1 MGSMI
6 AGSGSPH
13 MCPID
18 TRSSRMVNPNSGHSR
33 AFRVASCPTVSFCC
47 ASHVSTISAS
57 GATGVAVKPISTA
70 RSSI

>member
-1 MGSMI
+1 
-6 AGSGSPH
+6 
-13 MCPID
+13 
-18 TRSSRMVNPNSGHSR
+18 MVNPNSGHSR